1 MESKKAK
8 VKVLNIIFF
17 ILSFIAVMMMG
28 CAYISA
34 YGRYRFFQDGNLE
47 VVNDYRETDYVKEY
61 LGEAVKGFVSDL
73 NTRDDY
79 ASIPKYGKIE
89 TINYDTGVYLE
100 IDVSDY
106 AKSIGKNYYSL
117 LDEIF
122 MNTGFSDKRGMYH
135 YVDSR
140 FNYAYDSFS
149 DLSGFIV
156 MKPSDYLDLL
166 YTCGTEYKSGTEYSD
181 VQKEVIS
188 EIEENYG
195 VKLKDGDRFYIYD
208 SKKYFIFFKDSREY
222 INNYLGF
229 CDIDSIEYYDKLYIP
244 YDFVY
249 TEYQMRNITPAEL
262 IEKQEIKNRILT
274 APFFENE
281 MFAYIST
288 LSSTQLES
296 LKGNSNVSFDSLM
309 SAPYV
314 YINYGRGRSWDGQTV
329 DKSNY
334 KNERQKIIKT
344 KCDFYVS
351 FDNGKITTFTYD
363 NKGDIKQ
370 LDALYKDDITELEAN
385 ENNDEISFIIG
396 IRPNSLRVGQ
406 YYTPFNLEEL
416 QFTFE
421 FCKYIAN
428 PLAVITLGTVVFLI
442 CIIAMTILAGR
453 TFDKDGNAK
462 VEIAPGDN
470 IPLEFFVFVLLM
482 MVAGYFFLKTVA
494 VQYIRSLKIENDNT
508 PLLISICFAAGLM
521 YAIFIWIYL
530 SIVRRIKLK
539 IFFGN
544 TLVAS
549 FFRKVSKS
557 IDYFS
562 LKTRG
567 KRWAA
572 VKAGILFIV
581 NIAAFF
587 SILFIDSDDIWLIIC
602 IALVFDVIAM
612 ARYIKYSVQINKV
625 LTEFDKLDQG
635 DFDVFIDTSEYSGD
649 LKALGESVNKIGEV
663 LRNKVDISTKDER
676 LKAELIT
683 NVSHDIKT
691 PLTSIISYIDLLKR
705 ENIENENAKK
715 YIEILENKSL
725 RLKNLTLDLI
735 EASKVSTGAIQL
747 EKMNF
752 DLSEFLNQLCGE
764 YEQKFVDSN
773 LTLVVDIP
781 ETPVIINGD
790 GRRLFRAFGNLFVN
804 AYKYALSSTRVYIS
818 LKVVDNSAI
827 FRIKNISRD
836 QLNIS
841 PEELKE
847 RFVRGDKS
855 RYTEGSGL
863 GLSISENLIKL
874 HDGELNIII
883 DGDYYTAEVIL
894 PLKEAEDKEE

>member
-1 MESKKAK
+1 MEAKKTK
-8 VKVLNIIFF
+8 VNVLNLIFF
-17 ILSFIAVMMMG
+17 ILSFIAVMLFG
-28 CAYISA
+28 CAFISA
-34 YGRYRFFQDGNLE
+34 YGRFQFFQDDNLE
-47 VVNDYRETDYVKEY
+47 IVKDYRETDYVKEY
-61 LGEAVKGFVSDL
+61 LGEAVKSFANELVA
-73 NTRDDY
+73 REDY
-79 ASIPKYGKIE
+79 ASIPNYGKIN
-89 TINYDTGVYLE
+89 TINYDTRVYLE
-100 IDVSDY
+100 IDISDY

-122 MNTGFSDKRGMYH
+122 INAGFSDKRGMYH

-149 DLSGFIV
+149 DLTGFIV
-156 MKPSDYLDLL
+156 IKPDDYIDLL
-166 YTCGTEYKSGTEYSD
+166 SQCGEEYKTGTQYSD
-181 VQKEVIS
+181 VQREVIS
-188 EIEENYG
+188 EIENSYG
-195 VKLKDGDRFYIYD
+195 VKLRDGDRFYIYD
-208 SKKYFIFFKDSREY
+208 SKKYFIYFKESREF

-229 CDIDSIEYYDKLYIP
+229 CDIDSITYYDKLYVP

-249 TEYQMRNITPAEL
+249 TEYQMRNVASADL
-262 IEKQEIKNRILT
+262 IEKKEVKNRILT

-288 LSSTQLES
+288 LSSNQLES
-296 LKGNSNVSFDSLM
+296 LKGNSNISFDSLM
-309 SAPYV
+309 SAPYA
-314 YINYGRGRSWDGQTV
+314 YIAYGRGQSWDGQSI
-329 DKSNY
+329 DRNNY
-334 KNERQKIIKT
+334 KNERQKILKT

-351 FDNGKITTFTYD
+351 YDEGVITAFTIDYNG
-363 NKGDIKQ
+363 NVKQ
-370 LDALYKDDITELEAN
+370 LDAFYKDDITELESLQGK
-385 ENNDEISFIIG
+385 EETSFIIG

-416 QFTFE
+416 QFTFI

-428 PLAVITLGTVVFLI
+428 PLAVMILAAVVLLI
-442 CIIAMTILAGR
+442 CIISMTVLAGK
-453 TFDKDGNAK
+453 TFDKEGNPK
-462 VEIAPGDN
+462 IELAPGDN
-470 IPLEFFVFVLLM
+470 LPLEMLIVVLFM
-482 MVAGYFFLKTVA
+482 MTAGCFIMRRVA
-494 VQYIRSLKIENDNT
+494 VEYIRSIKIENDNI
-508 PLLISICFAAGLM
+508 PLLISICFAVGLM
-521 YAIFIWIYL
+521 YSIFVWIYL
-530 SIVRRIKLK
+530 SVVRRIKMK
-539 IFFGN
+539 IFFKN
-544 TLVAS
+544 TIVAGVL
-549 FFRKVSKS
+549 RKVSKS
-557 IDYFS
+557 VDYFS

-572 VKAGILFIV
+572 VKAGLLFLV
-581 NIAAFF
+581 NIVAFAMTF
-587 SILFIDSDDIWLIIC
+587 FEDAWDILIIIL
-602 IALVFDVIAM
+602 IAVIFDVIAM
-612 ARYIKYSVQINKV
+612 TRYIKYSVQMTKV
-625 LTEFDKLDQG
+625 LNEFDKLDQG

-649 LKALGESVNKIGEV
+649 SKALGESVNKIGEV

-715 YIEILENKSL
+715 YIDILENKSL

-747 EKMNF
+747 EKMDF

-764 YEQKFVDSN
+764 YEQKFIDSN

-855 RYTEGSGL
+855 RFTEGSGL

-874 HDGELNIII
+874 HDGALNIII

-894 PLKEAEDKEE
+894 PLKDAEDKED